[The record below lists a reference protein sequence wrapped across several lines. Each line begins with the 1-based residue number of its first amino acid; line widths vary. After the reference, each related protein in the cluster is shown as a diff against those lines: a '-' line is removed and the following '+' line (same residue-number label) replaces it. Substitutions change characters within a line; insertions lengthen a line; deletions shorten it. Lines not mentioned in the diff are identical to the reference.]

1 MNLPDCPDR
10 TELERFLVGNLPRRE
25 FARVSGHVE
34 HCIVCEQT
42 LRTLDGVSDT
52 LLSGLRR
59 LSRLGLP
66 QEEPVPAELIAKVR
80 SSRGGGASASRLS
93 SGGTLQNLGRFEL
106 LERVGAGSF
115 GYVFR
120 ARDTELGRIVAIKI
134 PRAGHL
140 ASQEDS
146 ARFLREARSAAQLK
160 HPGIITIHETGQAE
174 DGTFYLVEEFVQG
187 TTLGVRLCNGP
198 VPFRD
203 AAVLIAAMTD
213 ALDCAH
219 RHGVIHRDIKPA
231 NILLDPDG
239 HPHLMDFGLAKREAE
254 ETVMTQDGQVLGT
267 PAYMSPEQARGESH
281 RVDVRTDVYS
291 AGVVLYE
298 LLTGERPFRGNRRM
312 LVLQVMDDE
321 PRPPRQL
328 NDKIPRDLET
338 ICLRAMAKSPARRY
352 STAKELGDDLRR
364 YLNGEPIRARPIGW
378 PARLRRWF
386 QRNPV
391 AASLLVAVSLGSA
404 VGLWHLSRLSTQLVR
419 STAIEGAAQQ
429 AEMLDVVNQLY
440 TSQVVDR
447 VQPHGI
453 VVTHDYATRPGAIP
467 LPVVFLIESGQR
479 IGERSKTGMSFRLYS
494 DHPFRSRKD
503 GGAHDQF
510 ERDALRDLRKKP
522 DDPVYRF
529 ETYKD
534 RPSLRFATARRM
546 DANCINCHNND
557 PNSTKRDWKVGEV
570 GGVLEIIR
578 PLDSDVART
587 RAGLRGTLIL
597 MAIVSGTLLGLS
609 GLVLLTRSRRL
620 R

>member
-1 MNLPDCPDR
+1 MDLRDCPGR
-10 TELERFLVGNLPRRE
+10 AELERFAVGDLPRPE
-25 FARVSGHVE
+25 LARLSGHIE
-34 HCIVCEQT
+34 KCLSCDRALQA
-42 LRTLDGVSDT
+42 LDAIRDP
-52 LLSGLRR
+52 LLSGLRS
-59 LSRLGLP
+59 LVPENAAGLD
-66 QEEPVPAELIAKVR
+66 PVPAALLARVR
-80 SSRGGGASASRLS
+80 SHRELAGSASWLS
-93 SGGTLQNLGRFEL
+93 EVGTLRSLGRFEL
-106 LERVGAGSF
+106 LEQVGVGSF

-120 ARDTELGRIVAIKI
+120 ARDTELGRQVAIKI

-140 ASQEDS
+140 ASQEDA

-160 HPGIITIHETGQAE
+160 HPGIITIHETGQTE

-187 TTLGVRLCNGP
+187 TTLSARLAACP
-198 VPFRD
+198 IPFRD
-203 AAVLIAAMTD
+203 SAELVAAVCD

-219 RHGVIHRDIKPA
+219 GHGVIHRDIKPA
-231 NILLDPDG
+231 NILLDSLG

-281 RVDVRTDVYS
+281 RVDVRTDIYS
-291 AGVVLYE
+291 TGVVLYE

-312 LVLQVMDDE
+312 LLLQVMDDE

-338 ICLRAMAKSPARRY
+338 ICLKAMAKSPARRY
-352 STAKELGDDLRR
+352 SSARELLEDLRR
-364 YLNGEPIRARPIGW
+364 FLSGEPIRARPIGW
-378 PARLRRWF
+378 PVRLKRWF
-386 QRNPV
+386 RRNPV

-404 VGLWHLSRLSTQLVR
+404 VGLWHLSTLSSQLVQ
-419 STAIEGAAQQ
+419 STALEGAAQQ
-429 AEMLDVVNQLY
+429 AEMLEVVNAFY
-440 TSQVVDR
+440 TSEVVDR

-453 VVTHDYATRPGAIP
+453 AVTHDYATKKGAIP

-479 IGERSKTGMSFRLYS
+479 IGEKSKSGMFVRLYS

-510 ERDALRDLRKKP
+510 ERDALAGLRQHP
-522 DDPVYRF
+522 DDPVFRF
-529 ETYKD
+529 EVYKD
-534 RPSLRFATARRM
+534 RPSLRYAAARRM

-557 PNSTKRDWKVGEV
+557 TNSTKRDWKVGEV

-578 PLDSDVART
+578 PLDRDVSRARE
-587 RAGLRGTLIL
+587 GLRGTLIL
-597 MAIVSGTLLGLS
+597 MAVVSGTLLGLS
-609 GLVLLTRSRRL
+609 GLVLVTRSRRL